1 MRLPQPGLVWL
12 LLGLAALP
20 TAADTIILKNG
31 RRIVANS
38 VREEGSRVSYETE
51 AGTYA
56 LPRSLVAR
64 IEKQGSRA
72 RSAAPRR
79 ATSTPLPPIPLPP
92 APGKAPVLPG
102 GELDHEY
109 LEALARQSNLDPNLD
124 DAGRRRLATVFL
136 AAIEYEMRLGRTDA
150 ALALAR
156 QGVSSFPGN
165 PHLTVA
171 HGALLLH
178 KQQYQAARE
187 WLLRARLVAP
197 NSPQVWKFLGF
208 AEYFSD
214 RTDDAIRAWRKSL
227 SLAPDSDVQRML
239 ERAQRETVAE
249 THYEQT
255 SSGHFTLRFEGRQVA
270 PTFRRE
276 ILEVLERHY
285 QELDRQLDASLR
297 APIVVI
303 LYTDQAFRDVT
314 RAPAWAGALNNGRM
328 RIPVEGLSGV
338 TSQLS
343 SVLKHELVHSLVWA
357 KTEGQCPAW
366 LNEGLAQVLEGASVR
381 ENRRLAEL
389 RMAHQLLPWPGLEE
403 SFVHLGPGMASVA
416 YAQSLAAV
424 EFLVRRY
431 GMHEL
436 ERLLNRLAEGR
447 PVEAAL
453 QSVYRLDYPEMDRA
467 VGEWLRG
474 AQ

>member
-1 MRLPQPGLVWL
+1 MPQPGMVCL

-64 IEKQGSRA
+64 IEKQGSGA

-79 ATSTPLPPIPLPP
+79 ATATPLPPIPLPP
-92 APGKAPVLPG
+92 APGKAPVLPS
-102 GELDHEY
+102 GELDHAY
-109 LEALARQSNLDPNLD
+109 LEAMARQPDLDN
-124 DAGRRRLATVFL
+124 AGRRRLATVFL
-136 AAIEYEMRLGRTDA
+136 AAIEYEMRHGRTDA
-150 ALALAR
+150 ALVLAR
-156 QGVSSFPGN
+156 QGVSAFPGN

-239 ERAQRETVAE
+239 ERAERETVAE
-249 THYEQT
+249 THYQQT

-270 PTFRRE
+270 PAFRRE

-314 RAPAWAGALNNGRM
+314 RAPSWAGALNNGRM

-403 SFVHLGPGMASVA
+403 SFVHLGG
-416 YAQSLAAV
+416 AA
-424 EFLVRRY
+424 
-431 GMHEL
+431 GH
-436 ERLLNRLAEGR
+436 G
-447 PVEAAL
+447 
-453 QSVYRLDYPEMDRA
+453 RA

-474 AQ
+474 A

>member
-1 MRLPQPGLVWL
+1 MSTWSRSPASQTWTQTWTMRVGAGWPPFFGQPSSTKC
-12 LLGLAALP
+12 A
-20 TAADTIILKNG
+20 
-31 RRIVANS
+31 
-38 VREEGSRVSYETE
+38 
-51 AGTYA
+51 
-56 LPRSLVAR
+56 
-64 IEKQGSRA
+64 
-72 RSAAPRR
+72 SAA
-79 ATSTPLPPIPLPP
+79 
-92 APGKAPVLPG
+92 
-102 GELDHEY
+102 
-109 LEALARQSNLDPNLD
+109 
-124 DAGRRRLATVFL
+124 
-136 AAIEYEMRLGRTDA
+136 TDA

-314 RAPAWAGALNNGRM
+314 RAPAWAGALNNGTNAYSGRGPL
-328 RIPVEGLSGV
+328 RCHIP
-338 TSQLS
+338 T
-343 SVLKHELVHSLVWA
+343 LV
-357 KTEGQCPAW
+357 
-366 LNEGLAQVLEGASVR
+366 
-381 ENRRLAEL
+381 
-389 RMAHQLLPWPGLEE
+389 
-403 SFVHLGPGMASVA
+403 
-416 YAQSLAAV
+416 
-424 EFLVRRY
+424 
-431 GMHEL
+431 
-436 ERLLNRLAEGR
+436 
-447 PVEAAL
+447 
-453 QSVYRLDYPEMDRA
+453 
-467 VGEWLRG
+467 G
-474 AQ
+474 AQT